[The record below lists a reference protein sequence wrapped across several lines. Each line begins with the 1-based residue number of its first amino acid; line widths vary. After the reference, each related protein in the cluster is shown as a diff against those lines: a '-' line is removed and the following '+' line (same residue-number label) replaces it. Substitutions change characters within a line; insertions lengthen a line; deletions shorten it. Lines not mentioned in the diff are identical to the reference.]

1 MGALHGTTGFYKSPS
16 SKGLLTAT
24 LLSSF
29 ALNFPFQQY
38 RHYFWYNPHLIV
50 EKQQLWRIFSSKV
63 AYLDLKDMCCC
74 SILMYYFRIFERR
87 YGSRKFLS
95 YMLSTA
101 IISTAL
107 ELSVIYLLQHLQ
119 IKLQPLPSGPLCML
133 YPLFIPYYCEVP
145 RVVFGHI
152 FGIPMTGKSFHYIL
166 GLQIASTSKESI
178 LVAIC
183 GLLSGLL
190 WKANFL
196 KVQSFRIPTFIA
208 KFFGC
213 TLQKLFESSP
223 PKDLEKPIGATR
235 EIQRQEHMEHM
246 EQQLLWQTFQQQPQ
260 QNGWFNLNRDQN
272 NGPGMFGNGLN
283 NDVFD
288 NEPDEGQELFGVR
301 HRRHNQ
307 DDNPVEVSEDQV
319 QHLIDMGFNEERVR
333 NALQISNNDISSA
346 TSVLLQES

>member
-183 GLLSGLL
+183 GLL
-190 WKANFL
+190 
-196 KVQSFRIPTFIA
+196 
-208 KFFGC
+208 
-213 TLQKLFESSP
+213 FESSP

>member
-1 MGALHGTTGFYKSPS
+1 MYSLLGAGLHGINGINPLLSYKLWRTYVIPRMLYGIEILNITKTDIQKLEAFSEKTFKQILSLPQRTADAAIYILLGAESIEQLNFRNSRENTKENRKFPYLFDGELKKSLLVMGALHGTTGFYKSPS

-107 ELSVIYLLQHLQ
+107 ELSVIYLFQHLQ

-166 GLQIASTSKESI
+166 GLQIASQRIIK
-178 LVAIC
+178 LPFVGCFQGYC
-183 GLLSGLL
+183 G
-190 WKANFL
+190 
-196 KVQSFRIPTFIA
+196 
-208 KFFGC
+208 
-213 TLQKLFESSP
+213 KL
-223 PKDLEKPIGATR
+223 
-235 EIQRQEHMEHM
+235 
-246 EQQLLWQTFQQQPQ
+246 
-260 QNGWFNLNRDQN
+260 
-272 NGPGMFGNGLN
+272 
-283 NDVFD
+283 
-288 NEPDEGQELFGVR
+288 
-301 HRRHNQ
+301 
-307 DDNPVEVSEDQV
+307 
-319 QHLIDMGFNEERVR
+319 
-333 NALQISNNDISSA
+333 IS
-346 TSVLLQES
+346 